1 MKRILIVLAVLCW
14 SSAAF
19 GWSFNDYT
27 DEDKAKV
34 DVITVTGGNAG
45 DVLTL
50 QSDGSWIP
58 AAPTG
63 GGMTYPSA
71 GIAMSTGSAWT
82 TPWDYD
88 FGDLINVPAYLLAE
102 SDPTVD
108 TSAEIQAIIG
118 AGVYEPADA
127 NILKSGEQNAGT
139 DITADLEEETHASEH
154 ATAGGDAI
162 SPTDIGAAAASH
174 AHTGADLS
182 GIDISDDTNLA
193 GTANEIVLTGDTLSI
208 HADIARDSE
217 LHADESDASTTVKGV
232 VELAIGSEV
241 TAGTSEILA
250 VTPNAL
256 AGSGYAIRY
265 PSIVLFRSDQAVTVG
280 DGTTGIPIALT
291 GYNIIDIVAT
301 VDDKGITG
309 TTDIQVRRRRAGTDV
324 DALSTKVTIG
334 DEFFAQDETVDTS
347 NDDLAVGDILYV
359 DVDAVHS
366 GTPPNGLSVAIVIQ
380 LVP

>member
-1 MKRILIVLAVLCW
+1 
-14 SSAAF
+14 
-19 GWSFNDYT
+19 
-27 DEDKAKV
+27 
-34 DVITVTGGNAG
+34 
-45 DVLTL
+45 
-50 QSDGSWIP
+50 
-58 AAPTG
+58 
-63 GGMTYPSA
+63 
-71 GIAMSTGSAWT
+71 MSTGSAWT